1 MFVITADQVASR
13 TNPDLVPDALTA
25 VSALE
30 PGALALTPER
40 TVGDEFQVLTANAA
54 TALKILLHLTR
65 DGSWSVGLGV
75 GTVDLPFPAHTR
87 EATGEAFIA
96 ARKAVTRAKCSPT
109 RCAVESLHV
118 PSQGHD
124 VEALIDLLLALRAR
138 RTAAG
143 WEVHDLLA
151 ANHTQRDVSVIL
163 GITPQSVSNR
173 ATTAALTI
181 EARAQV
187 ALIMLLSE
195 LDFTRSPPLS
205 LLEDE

>member
-30 PGALALTPER
+30 PGALALPPER

-75 GTVDLPFPAHTR
+75 GTVGLPLPAHTR

-124 VEALIDLLLALRAR
+124 VEALIDLLFNVTCATDRSRMGSARPPRSEPHTAR
-138 RTAAG
+138 RLRHLRDHPAVGEQSSNDGGAHNRSARTGCAHYAF
-143 WEVHDLLA
+143 ERTRL
-151 ANHTQRDVSVIL
+151 HTQS
-163 GITPQSVSNR
+163 
-173 ATTAALTI
+173 TTVT
-181 EARAQV
+181 
-187 ALIMLLSE
+187 
-195 LDFTRSPPLS
+195 FGG
-205 LLEDE
+205 